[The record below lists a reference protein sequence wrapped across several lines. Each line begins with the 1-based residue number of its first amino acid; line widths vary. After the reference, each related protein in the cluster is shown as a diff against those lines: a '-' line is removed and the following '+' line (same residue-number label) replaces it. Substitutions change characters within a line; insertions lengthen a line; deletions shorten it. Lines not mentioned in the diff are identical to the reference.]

1 MTDRLDNYRQLLKS
15 GLITKDEFEFYKA
28 RYEAGAFNGR
38 GVDESRFRYAREGQ
52 NQGPEISSGSESS
65 RAEKL
70 RRMAEAAGAKR
81 DDDSDITFERSA
93 GTARD
98 TNVDDEFCREENG
111 GGNHM
116 PHPGT
121 TGRSADNGDAG
132 GKILAIILLLVFWP
146 AGIIYTLVKRPF
158 GAKGQ
163 IIALVVAAVMAF
175 GTVVNVMEELTSG
188 PDRFP
193 DRLIREIEEMTG
205 LFDDG
210 DDDPGQDP
218 VNGSGGAVSTET
230 DRWYDSE
237 SGIYYYGTPDVDASA
252 LTEGQKDA
260 LDKAEW
266 ALSSYPYS
274 REGLKMFL
282 DSFGLT
288 DDEIEFALDHCGADW
303 YQEAIWQAEEVYGD
317 QNDVN
322 SMEVRYFLEIY
333 EYTDDQIDYALKYAA
348 IDWEDETQAA

>member
-28 RYEAGAFNGR
+28 RYEAGAFSGR
-38 GVDESRFRYAREGQ
+38 QIDESRFRYAREGQ
-52 NQGPEISSGSESS
+52 NAGPEISRGRESS

-81 DDDSDITFERSA
+81 DDDSDTTFTGGS
-93 GTARD
+93 GTAHE
-98 TNVDDEFCREENG
+98 TNVDDDFCREENG
-111 GGNHM
+111 GGIHM

-121 TGRSADNGDAG
+121 IGRSADNGDAG

-218 VNGSGGAVSTET
+218 VNGSGAGPVSSA
-230 DRWYDSE
+230 DRWYDAE
-237 SGIYYYGTPDVDASA
+237 ADVYYYGTPDVDVTTLDENLQSA
-252 LTEGQKDA
+252 LE
-260 LDKAEW
+260 KADW

-274 REGLKMFL
+274 REELKGFL
-282 DSFGLT
+282 ENFDLT
-288 DDEIEFALDHCGADW
+288 DDEVGFALDHCGADW
-303 YQEAIWQAEEVYGD
+303 YQEAIWQAEKAYGD
-317 QNDVN
+317 QTDVD
-322 SMEVRYFLEIY
+322 MAEVRYFLEIY

-348 IDWEDETQAA
+348 IDWEDEPQAA